1 MSIIQNLEAA
11 RKQALKDKDSATRS
25 TLTTLVGEITSKA
38 KIEGREATDKDAVK
52 ALTKFINGVK
62 ENIGYANGN
71 QAAIAEMQAEIALYE
86 KFLPEAKPQLSDEDL
101 HKAVRTVI
109 AVVMADT
116 GAKPKM
122 GSIIA
127 DIKAVY
133 EGQYDPK
140 ALSVLVKAELD
151 ATADPTQKA

>member
-11 RKQALKDKDSATRS
+11 RKQALKDKDSVTRT

-38 KIEGREATDKDAVK
+38 KIEGREATDKDAIK
-52 ALTKFINGVK
+52 ALTKFINGAK
-62 ENIGYANGN
+62 ENLGYAQKAGN
-71 QAAIAEMQAEIALYE
+71 QTAEAEAEIALYV

-122 GSIIA
+122 GPIIA
-127 DIKAVY
+127 DIKAAY

-151 ATADPTQKA
+151 ATADPTPKA